1 MSQDNKEFTLEDILA
16 EERAKR
22 EVEAAQQAARK
33 DLAQERQPRQPG
45 ARPPQRLA
53 GQPAPRPAAP
63 QSQQP
68 TQPQQAQPQGQQPQ
82 AAQPQP
88 QGQQPTKPR
97 QEAQADLNAYA
108 TGTVELPL
116 REEDRREVV
125 EEASGKKDK
134 KEKKKK
140 RRGLFGR
147 KKRVP
152 DFDEN
157 EDDLYYGIQLKP
169 IDEYRMG
176 YDPAGE
182 LTSEEETY
190 KALFDDSKKAID
202 DEVEQNFQRLQKER
216 RRRVAEAVQTAGVDE
231 EQIADEFGV
240 VAPMPVTSFAA
251 DPYARQHG
259 IGVEGSKQVSD
270 LQKAMLESSDHQT
283 MEIKLNVLN
292 DTVELQ
298 RVGQQAPV
306 SDEAINRVL
315 ESDAPLEP
323 VEQLPP
329 QEAPAEIP
337 APVETPA
344 PAEAPQPVEELP
356 PQEEPAVEEPIRLYQ
371 PKEQPQEAAPA
382 REQAE
387 PSQPVEQQLSFEDLA
402 SQAPA
407 APEEPI
413 PQAPVEEPDPAEAPM
428 AQQAPVPEA
437 PVPAAPVVET
447 PTQAMPVPQV
457 PAAPA
462 PAQPPVEEKTVV
474 LNRPV
479 TEPPQVASIY
489 QYRPRSVP
497 THIIHAEVLQSAL
510 LSESEELRQAAERQ
524 ERKNAPKRRVR
535 NKKLENPA
543 PEEPPIPDAD
553 TGESIDDYTGPED
566 AKSISHEL
574 RGEMRELT
582 LRMMITGVCT
592 VLLALVN
599 VIFGAQFGSVAD
611 PGSLPVVYVVLTLV
625 FLVVAVG
632 ICYRTIANG
641 LKALFSFNANS
652 DSAAAVA
659 AVAVTVQAVA
669 AAFFQDDLIN
679 GELHLY
685 AVILAATLFLNAA
698 GKLTMIRRIHSNFRF
713 VTSREE
719 KYSVRLFEDHNT
731 ALKMAKD
738 CVSESP
744 VIAYQCRAGFLKRFL
759 ELSYKPDPSE
769 SASQL
774 MAPIGLIASLVL
786 CIASLLITKSVPTA
800 VSALAAACCASV
812 AVSNMLSV
820 NLPISR
826 LCRTARRAGAMV
838 VGYEGVEQLGN
849 VNAVM
854 VDAED
859 LFPRGTVVLNGI
871 RTFGGRAAAEDAVM
885 AASALMNEVGG
896 PLSGVFDQVIS
907 ENEDALPQ
915 VQDFSYEDGGGI
927 VGKVDGKTILIGD
940 RSLLINH
947 RLQVPPREEEAQYA
961 SGNQQVVYIGVD
973 SEVVALLVL
982 TYTADRRR
990 KNELQRLEDSGI
1002 SIIVRTTDPNVTPQL
1017 VNRLFGIDA
1026 ASVGV
1031 LDSRL
1036 GDEYRKLVKSQ
1047 IPRADA
1053 LVATKGRME
1062 SMMSVISACVE
1073 EKRTIGL
1080 VVAIQ
1085 NAAMVLCFV
1094 LVAFLACFGAMGQLS
1109 SLVLFLF
1116 QLFWLAVTLL
1126 LPKLRR

>member
-45 ARPPQRLA
+45 ARPPQRPA

-68 TQPQQAQPQGQQPQ
+68 TQPQQAQPQ
-82 AAQPQP
+82 P
-88 QGQQPTKPR
+88 QGQQPAKPR

-329 QEAPAEIP
+329 QEAPAEVP

-356 PQEEPAVEEPIRLYQ
+356 PQEEPAVEEPIRLYR

-413 PQAPVEEPDPAEAPM
+413 PQAPVEEPDPAEAPK

-437 PVPAAPVVET
+437 PAPAAPVVEA

-599 VIFGAQFGSVAD
+599 VIFGAQFGGVAD

-625 FLVVAVG
+625 FLAVVVG

-885 AASALMNEVGG
+885 AASALMKEVGG

-915 VQDFSYEDGGGI
+915 VQNFSYEDGGGI

-973 SEVVALLVL
+973 SEVAALLVL

-1017 VNRLFGIDA
+1017 VSRLFGIDA

-1031 LDSRL
+1031 LDNRL

-1073 EKRTIGL
+1073 EKRTISL

-1116 QLFWLAVTLL
+1116 QLFWLAVTIL

>member
-1 MSQDNKEFTLEDILA
+1 MAQDNKEFTLEDILA
-16 EERAKR
+16 EQRAQR
-22 EVEAAQQAARK
+22 EVEAAEQAARQAEE
-33 DLAQERQPRQPG
+33 AQR
-45 ARPPQRLA
+45 PQRREPVS
-53 GQPAPRPAAP
+53 PAPAQPTAAPEAPKAPVQAPAAP
-63 QSQQP
+63 V
-68 TQPQQAQPQGQQPQ
+68 AQVPQ
-82 AAQPQP
+82 APQ
-88 QGQQPTKPR
+88 K
-97 QEAQADLNAYA
+97 EAQADLNSFA

-116 REEDRREVV
+116 REEARKAASQPK
-125 EEASGKKDK
+125 EEPQTG
-134 KEKKKK
+134 KKKK
-140 RRGLFGR
+140 KKWGGLFGR

-152 DFDEN
+152 DFDEAEN
-157 EDDLYYGIQLKP
+157 DIYYGIQLKP

-176 YDPAGE
+176 YDSAGE

-202 DEVEQNFQRLQKER
+202 DEVEANFQRLQKER

-231 EQIADEFGV
+231 EEIADEFGV

-259 IGVEGSKQVSD
+259 IGVEGGKKLQEEIPD
-270 LQKAMLESSDHQT
+270 IQKAMLETSSDQT

-298 RVGQQAPV
+298 RVGSQAPV
-306 SDEAINRVL
+306 SDEAIERVL
-315 ESDAPLEP
+315 DSSAPMEELPPEPVYQEPVYQEP

-329 QEAPAEIP
+329 
-337 APVETPA
+337 
-344 PAEAPQPVEELP
+344 
-356 PQEEPAVEEPIRLYQ
+356 EEPAVQEEPLQEEI
-371 PKEQPQEAAPA
+371 PQEEIPQEKAPQ
-382 REQAE
+382 EE
-387 PSQPVEQQLSFEDLA
+387 QLSFEDMSSTGSQQEPA
-402 SQAPA
+402 PQQQPTPEQEPAAQQEPVPQPAATAPAQPEAQPAPQAPA
-407 APEEPI
+407 A
-413 PQAPVEEPDPAEAPM
+413 
-428 AQQAPVPEA
+428 AQ
-437 PVPAAPVVET
+437 
-447 PTQAMPVPQV
+447 
-457 PAAPA
+457 
-462 PAQPPVEEKTVV
+462 AQPPVEEKTTVIR
-474 LNRPV
+474 RPV
-479 TEPPQVASIY
+479 QEIPQVGSMFE
-489 QYRPRSVP
+489 YRPRSVP
-497 THIIHAEVLQSAL
+497 THIIHADVLQSAL
-510 LSESEELRQAAERQ
+510 LSESEELRQQAEKL
-524 ERKNAPKRRVR
+524 EKKNSPKRRVR
-535 NKKLENPA
+535 NKKLETA
-543 PEEPPIPDAD
+543 PEEPEVSIPDAD

-582 LRMMITGVCT
+582 LRMMITGVAT
-592 VLLALVN
+592 VLLAIVN
-599 VIFGAQFGSVAD
+599 LIFGTQFGAGGD
-611 PGSLPVVYVVLTLV
+611 LGSLPVVYVVLTLV
-625 FLVVAVG
+625 FLAVAVG
-632 ICYRTIANG
+632 VCYRTVANG
-641 LKALFSFNANS
+641 LKALFAFNANS

-659 AVAVTVQAVA
+659 AVAVAIQTVA
-669 AAFFQDDLIN
+669 AAFFRNELTQ
-679 GELHLY
+679 GGLHLY
-685 AVILAATLFLNAA
+685 AVILSAILFANSA

-713 VTSREE
+713 VTSREQ
-719 KYSVRLFEDHNT
+719 KYSVRLYDDHNT

-738 CVSESP
+738 CVAESP
-744 VIAYQCRAGFLKRFL
+744 VIAYQCRTGFLKRFL

-786 CIASLLITKSVPTA
+786 CIASLLLTSSVPTA
-800 VSALAAACCASV
+800 ISAFAAASCACV

-871 RTFGGRAAAEDAVM
+871 KTFGGRADVEDAVM
-885 AASALMNEVGG
+885 AASALMKKVGG

-915 VQDFSYEDGGGI
+915 VENFTYEDGSGI
-927 VGKVDGKTILIGD
+927 VGRVDGKTIYIGD

-947 RLQVPPREEEAQYA
+947 RIQVPAREEEAQYA
-961 SGNQQVVYIGVD
+961 SGNQQVVYIAVD
-973 SEVVALLVL
+973 AAVSAMLVL
-982 TYTADRRR
+982 TYAADRRR

-1002 SIIVRTTDPNVTPQL
+1002 SVIIRTTDPNVTSQM
-1017 VNRLFGIDA
+1017 VSRLFGIDA

-1031 LDSRL
+1031 LDNRL
-1036 GDEYRKLVKSQ
+1036 GEEYRKLVQ
-1047 IPRADA
+1047 NEIPRADA

-1062 SMMSVISACVE
+1062 SMMNVISACVE
-1073 EKRTIGL
+1073 ERRTVNL

-1116 QLFWLAVTLL
+1116 QLFWLLVTIL